1 MQVVTHEVVAD
12 VEAAV
17 QLFAGISE
25 AQCKTG
31 VRQIFA
37 AASLP
42 VVDVDIR

>member
-25 AQCKTG
+25 AQCKTILLTG
-31 VRQIFA
+31 LYFLRKIE
-37 AASLP
+37 
-42 VVDVDIR
+42 I